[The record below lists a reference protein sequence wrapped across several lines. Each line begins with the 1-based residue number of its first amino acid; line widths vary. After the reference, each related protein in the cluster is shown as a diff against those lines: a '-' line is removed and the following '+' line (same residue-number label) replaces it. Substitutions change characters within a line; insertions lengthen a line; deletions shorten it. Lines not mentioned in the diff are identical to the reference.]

1 MKRIWILI
9 AGVFMLT
16 QLSAR
21 DVININRD
29 WRFFSHT
36 EGSSD
41 RAQGVNLPH
50 MWNNDALSGRNDY
63 FRGVGNYMKD
73 IAVPKEWAGRRIF
86 VRFGGAGTVA
96 DLIVNGRYVGEHRG
110 GYSAF
115 TFDLTDYLKYG
126 ENNSLWVIVNNA
138 PRLDVLPTAGDIN
151 VYGGL
156 YRDVELIVT
165 DPSARPVR
173 PLRSIWP
180 SKRRTAIRWSC
191 KVRKSKSR
199 GTVGDR
205 RPYR

>member
-96 DLIVNGRYVGEHRG
+96 DLIGAM
-110 GYSAF
+110 SAN
-115 TFDLTDYLKYG
+115 TG
-126 ENNSLWVIVNNA
+126 AV
-138 PRLDVLPTAGDIN
+138 TAH
-151 VYGGL
+151 
-156 YRDVELIVT
+156 
-165 DPSARPVR
+165 S
-173 PLRSIWP
+173 RSI
-180 SKRRTAIRWSC
+180 
-191 KVRKSKSR
+191 
-199 GTVGDR
+199 
-205 RPYR
+205 